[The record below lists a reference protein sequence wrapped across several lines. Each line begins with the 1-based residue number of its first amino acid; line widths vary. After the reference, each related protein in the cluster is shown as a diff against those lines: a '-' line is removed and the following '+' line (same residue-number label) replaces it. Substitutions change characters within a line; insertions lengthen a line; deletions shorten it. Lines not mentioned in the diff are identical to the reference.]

1 MLSPPR
7 LIGVLVGLVLLVS
20 GGALGAVE
28 YATLAD
34 YEATTGTVEHA
45 GIDNAS
51 QNSSRDTLPVNGIG
65 EARVYSPNVSYT
77 YTVDGET
84 YTGSNV
90 ATGTEMMMADRN
102 RLDAVLESVRPGS
115 QTVYYNPANPTDAHL
130 MQRLPFFP
138 AGLLALCGFLAVTD
152 SLTTR
157 MRLIRL
163 ITSWVPLTTL
173 ERVPGVETAMPTG
186 AIEDPTAIL
195 TAKRTWAGTDLAPF
209 RGRSAAAIWVLCYL
223 FIIDIILAYFL
234 LSAPPYDIWAALAAL
249 VVPVGFARLGYTHIL
264 D

>member
-1 MLSPPR
+1 MVSPPR
-7 LIGVLVGLVLLVS
+7 LIGVLVGVALLAS
-20 GGALGAVE
+20 GGTLGAVE
-28 YATLAD
+28 YATLAN
-34 YEATTGTVEHA
+34 YEQTTGTVEHA

-51 QNSSRDTLPVNGIG
+51 QNASRDNLPVNGIG
-65 EARVYSPNVSYT
+65 EARVYRPNVSYT
-77 YTVDGET
+77 YTVDGES

-102 RLDAVLESVRPGS
+102 RLAATLDGVRSGA
-115 QTVYYNPANPTDAHL
+115 QTVYYDPVNPGNAHL
-130 MQRLPFFP
+130 LQRLPFFP

-173 ERVPGVETAMPTG
+173 ERVPGVDTAMPTG
-186 AIEDPTAIL
+186 AVEDPTAIL
-195 TAKRTWAGTDLAPF
+195 TAKRTWAGTDVAPF

-223 FIIDIILAYFL
+223 FIVDIILAYFL
-234 LSAPPYDIWAALAAL
+234 LSAPPYDVSAALAAL
-249 VVPVGFARLGYTHIL
+249 VVPVGLARLAFTRIL